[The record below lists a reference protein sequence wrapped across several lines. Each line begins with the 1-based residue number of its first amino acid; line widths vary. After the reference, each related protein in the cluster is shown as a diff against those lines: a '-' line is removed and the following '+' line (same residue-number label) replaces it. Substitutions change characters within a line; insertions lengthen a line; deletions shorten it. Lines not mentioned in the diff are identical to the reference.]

1 MADQQPVFNL
11 RTALARLGGD
21 ERLFRDLAGIFFE
34 DYPGLLD
41 QLRASCTAEDA
52 DQVARRAHRLKG
64 LIGHFDALAA
74 QGAVH
79 DLEVK
84 GRAGQLQGSAD
95 IVETLAE
102 QLRELEQ
109 QLREYCA
116 KS

>member
-41 QLRASCTAEDA
+41 QLRASCAAADAE
-52 DQVARRAHRLKG
+52 QVTRRAHRLKG
-64 LIGHFDALAA
+64 LVGHFDALAA
-74 QGAVH
+74 HGTAH
-79 DLEVK
+79 DLEAR
-84 GRAGQLQGSAD
+84 GRAGPLQGTAD
-95 IVETLAE
+95 AIETLAE

-109 QLREYCA
+109 QLREHCA